1 MFRERNFESYELDT
15 RYVLRPTE
23 WTNDTEISIDRSK
36 FDTNVTAHV
45 IRPHCVDHRYSGGS
59 IHLPIPEVF
68 SIPRS
73 TYVFPRLRFEKG
85 KKNRSGSKHSRN

>member
-1 MFRERNFESYELDT
+1 MFRERNLESYELDT

-23 WTNDTEISIDRSK
+23 WTNDGEISIDRSK
-36 FDTNVTAHV
+36 FDTNVTARV
-45 IRPHCVDHRYSGGS
+45 IRPHCVDRRYSGS

-73 TYVFPRLRFEKG
+73 TYVFRRLRFENG

>member
-1 MFRERNFESYELDT
+1 MFRERNLESYELDT
-15 RYVLRPTE
+15 RYVLCPTE
-23 WTNDTEISIDRSK
+23 WTNDGEISIDRSK

-45 IRPHCVDHRYSGGS
+45 IRPHCVDHRYSGS

-73 TYVFPRLRFEKG
+73 TYVFPRLRFENG